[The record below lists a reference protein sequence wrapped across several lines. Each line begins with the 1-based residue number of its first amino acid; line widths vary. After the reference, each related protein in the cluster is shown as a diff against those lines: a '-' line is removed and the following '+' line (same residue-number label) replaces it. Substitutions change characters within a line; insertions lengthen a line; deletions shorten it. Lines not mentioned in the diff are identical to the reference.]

1 MTREKWLIAV
11 GGLLLV
17 LGLVTAFVSERYQNR
32 VMGEAGLGVGM
43 WSPEKGS
50 PEYREK
56 ERLRARADCF
66 FWIGLVVTGLGIG
79 LQTVG
84 ALIPPRLKEGK

>member
-1 MTREKWLIAV
+1 MTREKWLIV
-11 GGLLLV
+11 TGGLLLV
-17 LGLVTAFVSERYQNR
+17 LGLAMAFLSERYQTR
-32 VMGEAGLGVGM
+32 FMGEAALGVGM

-66 FWIGLVVTGLGIG
+66 FWIGLVVTGL
-79 LQTVG
+79 
-84 ALIPPRLKEGK
+84 AAFKP